1 MHLGFMLISE
11 KVVSD
16 SLQPHE
22 LGSPW
27 WFPGVSDAK
36 SLPAMWETW
45 VWSLGPEDPLEKEMA
60 NPVQYS
66 CLENPIDGGAW
77 WATWGRQAVHEVAK
91 SQAQLSDFILPLSEK
106 VVDFHLG

>member
-1 MHLGFMLISE
+1 
-11 KVVSD
+11 
-16 SLQPHE
+16 
-22 LGSPW
+22 
-27 WFPGVSDAK
+27 
-36 SLPAMWETW
+36 
-45 VWSLGPEDPLEKEMA
+45 MA

>member
-45 VWSLGPEDPLEKEMA
+45 V
-60 NPVQYS
+60 
-66 CLENPIDGGAW
+66 
-77 WATWGRQAVHEVAK
+77 
-91 SQAQLSDFILPLSEK
+91 
-106 VVDFHLG
+106 